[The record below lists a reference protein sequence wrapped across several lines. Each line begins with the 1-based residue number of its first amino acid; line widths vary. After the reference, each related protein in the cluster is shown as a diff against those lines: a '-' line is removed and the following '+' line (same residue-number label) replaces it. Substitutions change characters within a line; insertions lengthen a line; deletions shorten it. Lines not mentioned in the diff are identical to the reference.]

1 MKFILKTLSY
11 ILVATLAALATM
23 VMMPE
28 KQVIQVQES
37 EKISNL
43 LSLIEQYYIAE
54 ADPVAMEDGAAAGIV
69 DGLEDRWSYYI
80 PASDYQAYQEQSQNA
95 YVGVGITI
103 VIREDGSG
111 IDITKVEPN
120 GPAARSGIL
129 PGDVLIAADGQPVLE
144 NGLDKTRDL
153 VKGEEGTTVDLTVL
167 RDGKEMTF
175 TVTREQV
182 QVAVT
187 DAVLLEG
194 HVGLIS
200 IYNFDARCADETI
213 SSIQEMIS
221 QGADSL
227 IFDVRFNPG
236 GYKHELVA
244 VLDFLL
250 PEGELFRAENYDG
263 SMEVDYSDK
272 RSLDIPMAVLVNG
285 DSYSAAEFFAAALDE
300 YEAAVIV
307 GEQTSGKGYFQ
318 QTFQLGDG
326 SAVALSTGRY
336 TTPNGVSLEGVGIT
350 PDVIVE
356 VEPELAGRIYS
367 GLVPPEEDPQIIA
380 AINALKSGN

>member
-236 GYKHELVA
+236 
-244 VLDFLL
+244 
-250 PEGELFRAENYDG
+250 
-263 SMEVDYSDK
+263 
-272 RSLDIPMAVLVNG
+272 
-285 DSYSAAEFFAAALDE
+285 
-300 YEAAVIV
+300 
-307 GEQTSGKGYFQ
+307 
-318 QTFQLGDG
+318 
-326 SAVALSTGRY
+326 
-336 TTPNGVSLEGVGIT
+336 
-350 PDVIVE
+350 
-356 VEPELAGRIYS
+356 
-367 GLVPPEEDPQIIA
+367 
-380 AINALKSGN
+380 